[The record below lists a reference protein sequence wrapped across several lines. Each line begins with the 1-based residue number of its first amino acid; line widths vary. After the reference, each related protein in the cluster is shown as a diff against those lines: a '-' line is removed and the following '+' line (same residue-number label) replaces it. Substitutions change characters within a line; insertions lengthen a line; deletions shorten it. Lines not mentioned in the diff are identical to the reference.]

1 MCYNA
6 TCRKT
11 IYRICVGGFILYKYV
26 LRRLLML
33 IPILIGVTLIV
44 FFIMDLTPGTPGRQ
58 ILGIQAKQEAVDQ
71 LNEEL
76 GFNRP
81 FLVRLTDYI
90 VRALHGDFGN
100 SYNSRK
106 PVFDEIFSRFPTS
119 LTLAIL
125 GVVSSA
131 IIGIPI
137 GILSAV
143 KQYSLID
150 SISTAASLLL
160 AAIPGFWM
168 GLMLILLFSLRLKW
182 LPSFGLES
190 WRGFILPTVIM
201 ALPGAAGL
209 LRMTRSTMLETIRQ
223 DYIRTARA
231 KGADEKRVVWVH
243 ALKNALL
250 PVITSLGLRF
260 GYLLGGT
267 VVVESV
273 FSLPGLG
280 AFIVLSIRQKDIPQ
294 VMASI
299 LFLALLF
306 CLILLFVD
314 IIYAYIDPRI
324 KDKYI

>member
-1 MCYNA
+1 M
-6 TCRKT
+6 
-11 IYRICVGGFILYKYV
+11 YKYV
-26 LRRLLML
+26 IKRLLML
-33 IPILIGVTLIV
+33 IPILLGVVLIV

-58 ILGIQAKQEAVDQ
+58 ILGMQAYQEDVDK

-81 FLVRLTDYI
+81 FFVRLFDYI
-90 VRALHGDFGN
+90 FKALQGDFGN

-106 PVFDEIFSRFPTS
+106 PVFTEIFARFPTS
-119 LTLAIL
+119 FKLAVL

-131 IIGIPI
+131 MIGIPL

-143 KQYSLID
+143 KQYSLVD
-150 SISTAASLLL
+150 SISTTASLFM
-160 AAIPGFWM
+160 AAIPGFWL
-168 GLMLILLFSLRLKW
+168 GLMLILLFSLKLKW

-190 WRGFILPTVIM
+190 WRGFIMPTIMM

-223 DYIRTARA
+223 DYVRTARA
-231 KGADEKRVVWVH
+231 KGAEEKRVIWVH

-250 PVITSLGLRF
+250 PVITALGIRF
-260 GYLLGGT
+260 GALLGGT
-267 VVVESV
+267 VMVESV

-306 CLILLFVD
+306 CLILLIVD
-314 IIYAYIDPRI
+314 LLYAFIDPRI
-324 KDKYI
+324 KAKYV